1 MMRNI
6 QRLGFLSYLG
16 FATFFADF
24 SLVMLCA
31 LPAIAVPSELPK
43 PRVATPKPP
52 APVQVP
58 LNRIPEPE
66 PVQPSTRSSGSQ
78 SYDNTTVDNT
88 PRYSP
93 QPEPRFVDSRPRQIL
108 YKDVVGCNE
117 EGHITAIRRLAVGEV
132 VHCVISDNSFR
143 NNDGRPVHIYQFQGK
158 ANQPIV
164 AKLIGGKPGD
174 WQLSPYLILLGPDR
188 KPIAADDN
196 TSRQRVAQVN
206 VKLPETGLYTILASN
221 GDPKQTG
228 RYSVVVERDPNIYS
242 FDRLD
247 ELDSRSSKLNQDNSP
262 YAISEFQG
270 EQDRLV
276 TIRASSYSFFPVV
289 YLLDSDDRIL
299 ASNEN
304 TVGDRNA
311 ALEYRLPKSG
321 TYKVLVNSLRPQ
333 DRGTYRLTVSSSS
346 QLR

>member
-1 MMRNI
+1 M
-6 QRLGFLSYLG
+6 
-16 FATFFADF
+16 
-24 SLVMLCA
+24 
-31 LPAIAVPSELPK
+31 
-43 PRVATPKPP
+43 
-52 APVQVP
+52 
-58 LNRIPEPE
+58 
-66 PVQPSTRSSGSQ
+66 
-78 SYDNTTVDNT
+78 
-88 PRYSP
+88 
-93 QPEPRFVDSRPRQIL
+93 
-108 YKDVVGCNE
+108 
-117 EGHITAIRRLAVGEV
+117 
-132 VHCVISDNSFR
+132 
-143 NNDGRPVHIYQFQGK
+143 HIYQFQGK
-158 ANQPIV
+158 ANQPVV

-174 WQLSPYLILLGPDR
+174 WQLNPYLVLLDPNR
-188 KPIAADDN
+188 QVIAADDN

-206 VKLPETGLYTILASN
+206 VKLPETGMYTILASN

-242 FDRLD
+242 FDRLE
-247 ELDSRSSKLNQDNSP
+247 ELDSSSSRLSQDNSP
-262 YAISEFQG
+262 YEISEFQG

-321 TYKVLVNSLRPQ
+321 TYKVLVNSLRPE
-333 DRGTYRLTVSSSS
+333 DRGAYRLTISSSS

>member
-1 MMRNI
+1 MNI

-16 FATFFADF
+16 FATFFADC

-66 PVQPSTRSSGSQ
+66 PVQPSTRSGGSP
-78 SYDNTTVDNT
+78 SYNNTPVDNT

-93 QPEPRFVDSRPRQIL
+93 QPEPRFVDSRPRQLL

-117 EGHITAIRRLAVGEV
+117 EGHITAIRRISLGEV
-132 VHCVISDNSFR
+132 AHCVISDNSFR
-143 NNDGRPVHIYQFQGK
+143 NNNGRPVHIYQFQGK

-174 WQLSPYLILLGPDR
+174 WQLSPYLVLLGPDR
-188 KPIAADDN
+188 QVIAADDN
-196 TSRQRVAQVN
+196 TSKQRVAQVN
-206 VKLPETGLYTILASN
+206 VKLPETGIYTILASN

-228 RYSVVVERDPNIYS
+228 RYSVVVERDTNIYTV
-242 FDRLD
+242 DQLD
-247 ELDSRSSKLNQDNSP
+247 ELDSRSSRLSQDNSA
-262 YAISEFQG
+262 YEISEFQG

-304 TVGDRNA
+304 TVGDRNTTI
-311 ALEYRLPKSG
+311 EYRLPKSG
-321 TYKVLVNSLRPQ
+321 TYRVLVNSLRPE
-333 DRGTYRLTVSSSS
+333 DRGSYRLTISSSS